1 MTPDKFNT
9 VIKEIKYADY
19 NEIQQIVEIIRIRK
33 ETLASEK
40 INTYKIGDMVEFEHK
55 NKTIKGTISKVKI
68 KRISVKTENGSWDV
82 PALVLQRS
90 ATF

>member
-9 VIKEIKYADY
+9 VINEIKYADY

-40 INTYKIGDMVEFEHK
+40 INTYEIGDMVEFEHK
-55 NKTIKGTISKVKI
+55 NKTIKGKISKVKI
-68 KRISVKTENGSWDV
+68 KRISVKTDKGTWDV
-82 PALVLQRS
+82 PALLLKRTQV
-90 ATF
+90 F

>member
-9 VIKEIKYADY
+9 VINEVKYADY
-19 NEIQQIVEIIRIRK
+19 NEIQQIVEIIKIRK
-33 ETLASEK
+33 ETLAKEK
-40 INTYKIGDMVEFEHK
+40 INTYKIGDMVEFEHN

-68 KRISVKTENGSWDV
+68 KRISVQTDNGRWDV

-90 ATF
+90 QAF

>member
-9 VIKEIKYADY
+9 VINEVKYADY
-19 NEIQQIVEIIRIRK
+19 NEIQQIVEIIKIRK
-33 ETLASEK
+33 ETLAKEK
-40 INTYKIGDMVEFEHK
+40 INTYKIGDIVEFEQN

-68 KRISVKTENGSWDV
+68 KRISVQTDNGRWDV